1 MAQLLYVLISV
12 IQISLDKE
20 NDWFYFISF
29 SIPTSF
35 IDHIYIFKIVS
46 YYENYVE
53 ATTTR
58 TQQ

>member
-1 MAQLLYVLISV
+1 MYVLISV
-12 IQISLDKE
+12 IKISLDKE

-58 TQQ
+58 TKQ